1 VDLGRLGVADRWA
14 DLAVATYSL
23 GWNYSGQW
31 EHELLDAYGIE
42 PDRERIEYY
51 RRLWDAT

>member
-1 VDLGRLGVADRWA
+1 
-14 DLAVATYSL
+14 VATYIL
-23 GWNYSGQW
+23 GWNYPGCW

-42 PDRERIEYY
+42 RDEERIQYY